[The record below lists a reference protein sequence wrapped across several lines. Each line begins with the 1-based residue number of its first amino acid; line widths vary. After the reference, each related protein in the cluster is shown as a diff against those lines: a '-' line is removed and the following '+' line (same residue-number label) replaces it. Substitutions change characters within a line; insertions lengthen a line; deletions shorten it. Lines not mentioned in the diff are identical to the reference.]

1 MTLRLRFAALACAC
15 LVFTASAHAAD
26 AVLDKVIALA
36 RTQALNG
43 DQPDWPAVE
52 REAYAR
58 LAATP
63 GEDGRTAAIRFV
75 LASLK
80 ERHSVY
86 YPPRKAS
93 SASRGVGRPQPA
105 SAVPATITPIAQAH
119 TAEGAIDRLTINTW
133 SDGGGGAVPMAVA
146 AQSVRSALNEVLSST
161 RCGVIVDIANNT
173 GGNMWPMMSGIAPLY
188 DEGTL
193 EYFERRDDARK
204 PIQRRGDAIL
214 YGDIAPFFADL
225 PALKRRPSH
234 IAVILGPRTMS
245 SGEILALGFKG
256 QRNVRFFG
264 RPTGGFTTSN
274 NSYRL
279 ENGGLLALTTARIL
293 DRGGTVQHGP
303 VLPDEVTDQP
313 LEAARSWLKARCQ
326 EH

>member
-1 MTLRLRFAALACAC
+1 MTLRLLRFAALACAC
-15 LVFTASAHAAD
+15 LVFAPSAQAAD

-86 YPPRKAS
+86 YPPRGA
-93 SASRGVGRPQPA
+93 AAAANTRTARPHA
-105 SAVPATITPIAQAH
+105 VSAVPATTVPIALAH
-119 TAEGAIDRLTINTW
+119 LDEGATGRLTINSW
-133 SDGGGGAVPMAVA
+133 SGGEEALAVA
-146 AQSVRSALNEVLSST
+146 AGSVRHALIEALADS
-161 RCGVIVDIANNT
+161 RCGVIIDIANNT
-173 GGNMWPMMSGIAPLY
+173 GGNMWPMMAGIAPLY
-188 DEGTL
+188 DEGVL
-193 EYFERRDDARK
+193 ESFQGRNGVRHPVRVQDGRML
-204 PIQRRGDAIL
+204 IGDVVRVASI
-214 YGDIAPFFADL
+214 PEPL
-225 PALKRRPSH
+225 PRMPSH

-245 SGEILALGFKG
+245 SGEILAIGFKG

-264 RPTGGFTTSN
+264 RPSGGFTTSN
-274 NSYRL
+274 HSYPL
-279 ENGGLLALTTARIL
+279 QNGGMLALTTAHIL
-293 DRGGTVQHGP
+293 DRNGTIQQGP
-303 VLPDEVTDQP
+303 VLPDETTDQP
-313 LEAARSWLKARCQ
+313 LDAARAWLQANCAT
-326 EH
+326 H

>member
-1 MTLRLRFAALACAC
+1 MTFRLCFAAVAWAC
-15 LVFTASAHAAD
+15 LVFVPSAHAAD
-26 AVLDKVIALA
+26 AVLDKVIGLA

-43 DQPDWPAVE
+43 AQPDWPAVE

-86 YPPRKAS
+86 YPPRTGAAPANS
-93 SASRGVGRPQPA
+93 GGSRSQA
-105 SAVPATITPIAQAH
+105 MSAVPATTTPIALAH
-119 TAEGAIDRLTINTW
+119 TDEGAIGRLTINSW
-133 SDGGGGAVPMAVA
+133 SGNGDDATAIA
-146 AQSVRSALNEVLSST
+146 ARSVRHALIEALADS
-161 RCGVIVDIANNT
+161 RCGVIVDVANNT

-188 DEGTL
+188 DEGVL
-193 EYFERRDDARK
+193 ESFQGRDGVRHPVRMQDGRML
-204 PIQRRGDAIL
+204 IGDVVRVAAIP
-214 YGDIAPFFADL
+214 APL
-225 PALKRRPSH
+225 PRIPSH
-234 IAVILGPRTMS
+234 VAVILGPRTMS
-245 SGEILALGFKG
+245 SGEILAIGFKR

-279 ENGGLLALTTARIL
+279 ENGGMLALTTARIL
-293 DRGGTVQHGP
+293 DRSGAVQHGP

-313 LEAARSWLKARCQ
+313 LEAARAWLQAQCTER
-326 EH
+326 

>member
-75 LASLK
+75 LASLR
-80 ERHSVY
+80 ERHSIY
-86 YPPRKAS
+86 FPPRNAAS
-93 SASRGVGRPQPA
+93 PVDTGTPRPQA
-105 SAVPATITPIAQAH
+105 VSAVPATSIPIALAH
-119 TAEGAIDRLTINTW
+119 TDEGVIGRLTINSW
-133 SDGGGGAVPMAVA
+133 SGDQQAAVGATHL
-146 AQSVRSALNEVLSST
+146 VRNALNEALSAG
-161 RCGVIVDIANNT
+161 RCGLIIDVASNM
-173 GGNMWPMMSGIAPLY
+173 GGSMWPMIGGIAPLY
-188 DEGTL
+188 DEGVL
-193 EYFERRDDARK
+193 EYFERRDGTRT
-204 PIQRRGDAIL
+204 PIRRRNDQVLNGDAARSAI
-214 YGDIAPFFADL
+214 DL
-225 PALKRRPSH
+225 PPLERQPSH
-234 IAVILGPRTMS
+234 IAVILGPKTMS
-245 SGEILALGFKG
+245 SGEILAIGFKG

-264 RPTGGFTTSN
+264 RPTGGYTTSN
-274 NSYRL
+274 SSIPL
-279 ENGGLLALTTARIL
+279 DNGGMLALTTSRIL
-293 DRGGTVQHGP
+293 DRSGAVQHGP

-313 LEAARSWLKARCQ
+313 LDAARAWLQARCAS
-326 EH
+326 H